1 MLGFTLKKNL
11 PEHVLL
17 NWYGV
22 LRKNRKMGYGKQILK
37 LAIKKAK
44 ILFPDKSFLTYY
56 SDKVKNKIAVKLYK
70 KMRFVTKDYCN
81 KKDVAKIEKLTKNNY
96 VIGIYLLK
104 KVALPNLENINL
116 DIAKEIKILSE
127 FN

>member
-1 MLGFTLKKNL
+1 
-11 PEHVLL
+11 
-17 NWYGV
+17 
-22 LRKNRKMGYGKQILK
+22 MGYGKQILK